1 MVQDLFLALK
11 ANNIEACFI
20 LPDISFHKLGPQL
33 DIVSVLKCVGCMC
46 LLAKRISFLK
56 L

>member
-1 MVQDLFLALK
+1 MVQDLLLALK
-11 ANNIEACFI
+11 ANNIEAYFI

-33 DIVSVLKCVGCMC
+33 DIVSVLKCVGCMF
-46 LLAKRISFLK
+46 LLAKCILLLK